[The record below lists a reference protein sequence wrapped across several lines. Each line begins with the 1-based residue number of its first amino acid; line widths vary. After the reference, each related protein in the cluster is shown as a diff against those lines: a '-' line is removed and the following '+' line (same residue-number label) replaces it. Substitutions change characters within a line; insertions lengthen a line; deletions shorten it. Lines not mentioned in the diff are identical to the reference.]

1 MAATEDSQNET
12 LALFKNIAALDDNE
26 VARAILSAHNW
37 NIERAV
43 DAFLTRGVEGALQP
57 PNRTGS
63 LEFAST
69 SDTSGTTPDASELS
83 SAPVSGQLHASR
95 LRNWKFG
102 IRVNI

>member
-69 SDTSGTTPDASELS
+69 SDLGHYTSCVRAVECPGLWA
-83 SAPVSGQLHASR
+83 AA
-95 LRNWKFG
+95 
-102 IRVNI
+102 RV